1 MPRVQLKIKAAAS
14 DDWLASLSS
23 ELPDA
28 EFQILASH
36 PTDEGLLVLVEV
48 TTPDGDALVRRF
60 DDAPEVGSH
69 EVIHIDEGMV
79 LIQFMVPVPSP
90 HAAVRG
96 SGNLPRYPVRIQ
108 DGWSY
113 TELTASQEQL
123 AEFTDELAAADIP
136 YQIQSLIQSH
146 DSVELL
152 TERQQQLITEA
163 VERGY
168 YENPRDC
175 TLTELAAAFEINK
188 SAASGILR
196 RAEERIITGFVADA
210 AT

>member
-1 MPRVQLKIKAAAS
+1 MPRVQLKVKAVES
-14 DDWLASLSS
+14 DDWLATLST

-36 PTDEGLLVLVEV
+36 PTDGGLLVLVEV
-48 TTPDGDALVRRF
+48 TTPDGDTLVRRF
-60 DDAPEVGSH
+60 DDAPEVRSH
-69 EVIHIDEGMV
+69 EVIHSAEGMV
-79 LIQFMVPVPSP
+79 LIQFVVPVPSP

-96 SGNLPRYPVRIQ
+96 SGNLPRYPVRMQ

-146 DSVELL
+146 DSIELL

-175 TLTELAAAFEINK
+175 TLTELAASFEINK

-196 RAEERIITGFVADA
+196 RAEGQIITGFVADA